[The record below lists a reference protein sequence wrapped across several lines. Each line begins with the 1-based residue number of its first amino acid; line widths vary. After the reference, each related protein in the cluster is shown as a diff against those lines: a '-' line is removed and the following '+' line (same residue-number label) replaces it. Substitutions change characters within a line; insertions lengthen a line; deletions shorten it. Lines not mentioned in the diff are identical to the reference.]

1 MTNYH
6 INEDSF
12 GSDCPTNW
20 EEIANFLNA
29 LIDRTLD
36 QTPGAYDPSYDD
48 SGLSADG
55 HDIVDGIWERFCSG
69 YLPDAPEA
77 VFDV

>member
-6 INEDSF
+6 ITVDSF

-29 LIDRTLD
+29 AIDKALD
-36 QTPGAYDPSYDD
+36 ETHSAFDVGYDD
-48 SGLSADG
+48 TGLSAEG
-55 HDIVDGIWERFCSG
+55 HDIVNDIWERYCSG
-69 YLPDAPEA
+69 ELPGVPDAE
-77 VFDV
+77 F